1 MSFRI
6 AIAPNR
12 RASARFIDVVRRTL
26 QARFAE
32 RKAQGRLTQTMI
44 AEALGVHRSVISRE
58 LRGVKDLS
66 LGRVG
71 ELAWAM
77 GLEPRFELDVP
88 EVSAGAN
95 QDLTPEGIQIRSGPS
110 TESTAEVRTYSN
122 QAGTFG
128 EAGIRVLS

>member
-32 RKAQGRLTQTMI
+32 RKAQEGLTQTMI

-77 GLEPRFELDVP
+77 GLEPRFDLVVP

-95 QDLTPEGIQIRSGPS
+95 QALTPESIQVRSGPS
-110 TESTAEVRTYSN
+110 TESTAEIRTFSN
-122 QAGTFG
+122 QAGAFR
-128 EAGIRVLS
+128 ESGIRVS